1 MNSEYDFEW
10 FQKLQ
15 NDEISKEDFDKFQND
30 LRNDPELRKSYRQFM
45 RMNSHLTDMA
55 EGVNIDS
62 GVWENQDT
70 EASGFK
76 LVQYSGWIAAAA
88 VLIIAIML
96 PKPSSTEQVSTVEP
110 IEVKEET
117 SQGVAIITESVNV
130 KWKGASYQTG
140 QAVGLNPIEIEEG
153 VLKIEFYCGAA
164 VLLEGPAKLEPISA
178 WKAICHS
185 GKLRANV
192 PPAARGFTVQV
203 DETDV
208 VDLGTNFAIDAT
220 GPEKKI
226 QVFEG
231 EVELNSDKLKKHSIT
246 TGKSVSLDKDGNAVS
261 SDTISQDFM
270 SLNELKGIRDKQD
283 EESFKKWLAF
293 SNELS
298 KDSRLISY
306 YNFTQQDFHRRVLE
320 NHTAHG
326 KERSGAIVGADKEE
340 GRWPA
345 KSALSFK
352 QPGDR
357 VRINIPGEYKSLT
370 FMCWVKIYSLDRD
383 WNSLYL
389 TDNYQIG
396 ECHWQIMR
404 DGRLMFSTKI
414 RDKWESKEKNQAHI
428 PNFSPSF
435 WKPELRGKWVNLAV
449 RLDVEKK
456 IVTHFFNGKALS
468 HHPMKKNYIVNQT
481 RFGNGEIGNW
491 GLPNK
496 PDEDYAIRNLNGA
509 MDEFAIF
516 SEALS
521 DEEILELYKIGN
533 PYQ

>member
-15 NDEISKEDFDKFQND
+15 NDEISKDDFDKFQ
-30 LRNDPELRKSYRQFM
+30 EALRKDSALRKTYRQFM
-45 RMNSHLTDMA
+45 RMNSQLTDIA
-55 EGVNIDS
+55 EGQSQDS
-62 GVWENQDT
+62 TAWKDIKPEKK
-70 EASGFK
+70 SLK
-76 LVQYSGWIAAAA
+76 IIQYSGWLAAAA
-88 VLIIAIML
+88 VLVIALIL
-96 PKPSSTEQVSTVEP
+96 SKDSFVIVSQVDQNEA
-110 IEVKEET
+110 KEET
-117 SQGVAIITESVNV
+117 STGVAIITESVNV
-130 KWKGASYQTG
+130 KWKGDSFQTG
-140 QAVGLNPIEIEEG
+140 EAIGLKPIEIEEG
-153 VLKIEFYCGAA
+153 VLKIEFFCGAA
-164 VLLEGPAKLEPISA
+164 VILQGPAKLEPISA

-220 GPEKKI
+220 GAQKKI

-231 EVELNSDKLKKHSIT
+231 EVELNSAKLSKHSIT
-246 TGKSVSLDKDGNAVS
+246 TGKSVSLDKDGNAVT
-261 SDTISQDFM
+261 SDTISHDFM
-270 SLNELKGIRDKQD
+270 GLNELKGIRDKQD
-283 EESFKKWLAF
+283 LEAYSNWLTY
-293 SNELS
+293 SNMMS
-298 KDSRLISY
+298 NDPRLLAY
-306 YNFTQQDFHRRVLE
+306 YNFTQTDFHRRVLK
-320 NHTAHG
+320 NNTAHG
-326 KERSGAIVGADKEE
+326 KERSGAIVGADQEE
-340 GRWPA
+340 GRWPS

-357 VRINIPGEYKSLT
+357 VRIHIPGEYKSLT
-370 FMCWVKIYSLDRD
+370 FLCWVKIYSLDRD

-396 ECHWQIMR
+396 ENHWQIMR

-414 RDKWESKEKNQAHI
+414 RDKWESKEKNNVHI

-449 RLDVEKK
+449 RLDVENKA
-456 IVTHFFNGKALS
+456 VTHFFNGKPLS
-468 HHPMKKNYIVNQT
+468 HHPMKKHFEVSAT

-496 PDEDYAIRNLNGA
+496 PDASYAIRNLNGA

-521 DEEILELYKIGN
+521 NEEIQKFYEIGN